1 MKPEELG
8 GVGDSLKKL
17 LAKKCAVNDP
27 VLGVA
32 SVAACVVFRASETRT
47 TVPAGVYC
55 KWQAFRCGS
64 LPVPESVLSGTL
76 RRAELSLLQFFLHP
90 KNLPEAPRPLTIGPR
105 SWFAT
110 GAA

>member
-32 SVAACVVFRASETRT
+32 SVAACVVLRASETRT
-47 TVPAGVYC
+47 TVQRECIANGRRSD
-55 KWQAFRCGS
+55 AGS